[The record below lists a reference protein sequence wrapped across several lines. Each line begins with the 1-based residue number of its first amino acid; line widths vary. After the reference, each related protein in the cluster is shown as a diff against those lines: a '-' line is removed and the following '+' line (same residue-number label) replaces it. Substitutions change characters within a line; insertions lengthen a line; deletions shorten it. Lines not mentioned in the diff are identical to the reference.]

1 MKKLISTTLLS
12 ACLLLVA
19 QAQEKIT
26 FKLNPEIG
34 KSLPFEMNMKTDM
47 EGPQNVMM
55 EMKMKMNLVA
65 TDVTDKDATY
75 ETKYAAI
82 KTDVDAGLLI
92 INYDSSREPANEME
106 EVFAAQMKPMLEST
120 LTMKLDRHGK
130 LLDFSFPNV
139 SAQAFDK
146 SSLQGMAL
154 AYPTYPIA
162 IGDSWDTESEL
173 TQLKIKGKVKNT
185 LTEKTAQG
193 YKIAVVTEY
202 KDESGLPIGTSDGYY
217 IIDPTTHYT
226 TYSSNTTQ
234 LEMQGAKIITSLEVK
249 EIK

>member
-1 MKKLISTTLLS
+1 
-12 ACLLLVA
+12 
-19 QAQEKIT
+19 
-26 FKLNPEIG
+26 
-34 KSLPFEMNMKTDM
+34 
-47 EGPQNVMM
+47 
-55 EMKMKMNLVA
+55 
-65 TDVTDKDATY
+65 
-75 ETKYAAI
+75 
-82 KTDVDAGLLI
+82 
-92 INYDSSREPANEME
+92 
-106 EVFAAQMKPMLEST
+106 
-120 LTMKLDRHGK
+120 
-130 LLDFSFPNV
+130 
-139 SAQAFDK
+139 
-146 SSLQGMAL
+146 MAL

-162 IGDSWDTESEL
+162 IGDSSDTESEL